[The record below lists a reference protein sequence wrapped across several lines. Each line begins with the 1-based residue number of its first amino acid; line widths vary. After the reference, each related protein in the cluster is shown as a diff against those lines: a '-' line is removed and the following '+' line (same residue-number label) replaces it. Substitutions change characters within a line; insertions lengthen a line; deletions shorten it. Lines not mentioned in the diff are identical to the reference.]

1 MANLKKKYYM
11 LNILNFNDFLIQ
23 ENISCDVEI
32 ISEIYP
38 DILEEYILE
47 KYGIILDDE
56 LYLIINESDDTKAS
70 GGIKGHFKKHWKK
83 YAAGA
88 AGAAAIGGAAY
99 LGHKK
104 GLFNGKAASSATKAA
119 TSSPVKHIPKP
130 GSIDHEKQ
138 SNRYS
143 DLQDKILNKM
153 DTEKDPHKKLK
164 MATTLRNVA
173 DRAQHH
179 TLKAIS

>member
-1 MANLKKKYYM
+1 M
-11 LNILNFNDFLIQ
+11 LNILSFNDFLIQ
-23 ENISCDVEI
+23 ERISCDVEI
-32 ISEIYP
+32 ISEIDPY
-38 DILEEYILE
+38 ILEEYILE
-47 KYGIILDDE
+47 EYGIFLDDE
-56 LYLIINESDDTKAS
+56 LYQIINEADDPKTS
-70 GGIKGHFKKHWKK
+70 GGGIKGHFKKHWKK

-104 GLFNGKAASSATKAA
+104 GLFNGKSASNVTKTSTSSSA
-119 TSSPVKHIPKP
+119 KHMPKSV
-130 GSIDHEKQ
+130 GIDHEKQ

-153 DTEKDPHKKLK
+153 DTEKDPVKKLK
-164 MATTLRNVA
+164 MATTLRNVSN
-173 DRAQHH
+173 RAQYH

>member
-1 MANLKKKYYM
+1 M
-11 LNILNFNDFLIQ
+11 LNILSFNDFLIQ
-23 ENISCDVEI
+23 ERISCDVEI
-32 ISEIYP
+32 ISEIDP
-38 DILEEYILE
+38 NILEEYILE
-47 KYGIILDDE
+47 EYGIFLDDE
-56 LYLIINESDDTKAS
+56 LYQIINEADDPKAS

-104 GLFNGKAASSATKAA
+104 GLFNGKSASNVTKAA
-119 TSSPVKHIPKP
+119 TSSPAKHMPKT
-130 GSIDHEKQ
+130 GGIDHEKQ

-153 DTEKDPHKKLK
+153 DTEKDPAKKLK

-173 DRAQHH
+173 NRTQHH